1 MATTNVIFRGSVENV
16 KPIQDEAISATEITP
31 GQLLFKS
38 SGQFTQHAT
47 DGGGSETALYIADRN
62 FLKQGGPSDTWPSG
76 DSVVAYEPRPSER
89 YNMVVA
95 ASQNITALDTPLTS
109 NGDGSLRIGVPATD
123 DILCYADQIVNTG
136 GAAALVAVK
145 F

>member
-16 KPIQDEAISATEITP
+16 KPVQDEAIAAAEITP

-38 SGQFTQHAT
+38 AGQFTQHAT
-47 DGGGSETALYIADRN
+47 AGGGAEVSLYIADLN

-76 DSVVAYEPRPSER
+76 DSVVAYEPRPGER

-95 ASQNITALDTPLTS
+95 ASQDITEPDTPLTS
-109 NGDGSLRIGVPATD
+109 NGDGTLKIGVPATD